1 MMNICLHIYIHT
13 HKYIYIPKHGIRIN
27 LAPFEVLKL
36 NKWFP
41 WYPNPPMVDPL
52 GENIPGNGKK

>member
-1 MMNICLHIYIHT
+1 MMSICIHTYIYIHT
-13 HKYIYIPKHGIRIN
+13 HVYIPKHGIRIN

-52 GENIPGNGKK
+52 GENIP